1 MVTHG
6 NQDTRP
12 RHSPQGSKGPIPEA
26 NKILLFVR
34 QHHQNREPSTSS
46 CGLQHHF
53 AEVLA
58 QQQCPKRPD
67 DILPAHN
74 DNHLGRW
81 RRVLPGIP
89 FGSIFRNFTV
99 HRDRDKPVAGT
110 ILKLDDLVA

>member
-1 MVTHG
+1 MARLQVEQKSSLASKSSKSFFSSG
-6 NQDTRP
+6 GIIKNQ
-12 RHSPQGSKGPIPEA
+12 
-26 NKILLFVR
+26 
-34 QHHQNREPSTSS
+34 EPSILS
-46 CGLQHHF
+46 CVSHHYF

-74 DNHLGRW
+74 DGHLGCW
-81 RRVLPGIP
+81 RRVLTRVP

-110 ILKLDDLVA
+110 ILKLDDLSC